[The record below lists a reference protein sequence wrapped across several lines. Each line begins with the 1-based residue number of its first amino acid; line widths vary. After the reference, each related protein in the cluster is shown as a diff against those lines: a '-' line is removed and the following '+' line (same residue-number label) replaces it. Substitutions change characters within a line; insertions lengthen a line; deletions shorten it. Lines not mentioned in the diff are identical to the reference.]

1 MFPGKE
7 ACHQLTFRKANNIHA
22 WKPKKHDF
30 VLADL
35 ALVNLLVNGASGK
48 EPGHINPCWLM
59 FAYLHTHML
68 TEFTYTCQPDPVWKN
83 QSVLST
89 PLGCFTCSTWTVCS
103 TSHSVCY
110 HVLPGPAEPVDVAGL
125 LLSVTPHPGHRLPR
139 RGDQEKM
146 PPEVLKGWCESVNII
161 PSQHYRKYLPVKILI
176 SYSMTQHAQQY
187 VPSFS

>member
-7 ACHQLTFRKANNIHA
+7 ACHRLTFRKANNIHA

-89 PLGCFTCSTWTVCS
+89 PLGCFTCSTWTVSFRVLPCLTRPCGTCRCSRASFVRHATPGPSPASPWRPRKNATRGAEGLVWKCQHHSITTLPEIS
-103 TSHSVCY
+103 TS
-110 HVLPGPAEPVDVAGL
+110 
-125 LLSVTPHPGHRLPR
+125 
-139 RGDQEKM
+139 K
-146 PPEVLKGWCESVNII
+146 N
-161 PSQHYRKYLPVKILI
+161 
-176 SYSMTQHAQQY
+176 SYQLQY
-187 VPSFS
+187 DPTCPTICSKL